1 MARRAH
7 NKSRL
12 GCRVCKQ
19 RKIKCDEGKPACERC
34 VVTGR
39 QCSYLRDAPGTATP
53 ASSLSVPSREAQG
66 IATPA
71 SSLSV
76 PSRDAT
82 HLPTTPQLTPVAHD
96 STASLHHADEQPAC
110 LDNPS
115 FTENRFSLTH
125 LQLLEHIRS
134 SMTTPGP
141 FFHYAIERGYKMALR
156 IPFLMDQLLA
166 LAAAHKSKV
175 ALENGDERLERLFR
189 VEATKLQ
196 TRALSG
202 VALARNVVSKE
213 NADALYIFSGFLGQH
228 VLFDTF
234 SAREPLSVTLDKLEQ
249 CFELNQSIRF
259 TASEALHMGCSM
271 TDGINGAEE
280 SYMTTSP
287 HESATGTECAGIL
300 QRLRGG
306 DLDQA
311 VADVYC
317 ETVNVLQYLL
327 DSSRS
332 SVERRVGVVQEWLV
346 RVPYEYLTY
355 LRQRRPEAIV
365 ILAHYA
371 VLLHRARDYWAVG
384 EAGRFL
390 IQEIGSYLG
399 SYWAD
404 WLAWPQQALEDG

>member
-19 RKIKCDEGKPACERC
+19 RKIKCDEGKPACDRC
-34 VVTGR
+34 VTTGR
-39 QCSYLRDAPGTATP
+39 QCSYLRDAPDIP
-53 ASSLSVPSREAQG
+53 
-66 IATPA
+66 TPA

-96 STASLHHADEQPAC
+96 ATASLHHPDEQPPC

-115 FTENRFSLTH
+115 LTENRFSLAH
-125 LQLLEHIRS
+125 LQLLDHMRS
-134 SMTTPGP
+134 SMTTSGP
-141 FFHYAIERGYKMALR
+141 IFHYAIERGYKLALR
-156 IPFLMDQLLA
+156 VPYLMDQLLA

-175 ALENGDERLERLFR
+175 ALENGDERLERFFR
-189 VEATKLQ
+189 MEATKLQ

-202 VALARNVVSKE
+202 VALARNVVNRE
-213 NADALYIFSGFLGQH
+213 NADALYTFSAFLGHH

-234 SAREPLSVTLDKLEQ
+234 SAREPLSVTLDKLDQ

-259 TASEALHMGCSM
+259 TA
-271 TDGINGAEE
+271 
-280 SYMTTSP
+280 
-287 HESATGTECAGIL
+287 GTECAGIL
-300 QRLRGG
+300 QQLRGG

-317 ETVNVLQYLL
+317 ETVNILQYLL
-327 DSSRS
+327 DSSQS
-332 SVERRVGVVQEWLV
+332 SASERRVGVVQEWLV

-390 IQEIGSYLG
+390 IREIGSYLG
-399 SYWAD
+399 GYWAD
-404 WLAWPQQALEDG
+404 WLAWPQ